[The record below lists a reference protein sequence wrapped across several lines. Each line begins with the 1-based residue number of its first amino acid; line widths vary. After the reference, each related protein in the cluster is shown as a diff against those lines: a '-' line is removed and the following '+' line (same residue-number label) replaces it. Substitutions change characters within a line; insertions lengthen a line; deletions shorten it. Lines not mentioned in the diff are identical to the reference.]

1 MNAAAA
7 AIDRYWRAPAPAAR
21 LAALRIIVGNFALA
35 YVILRAGNLASYGGL
50 PEAQFEPA
58 GVASLLSSPLPHTV
72 VELLP
77 WLTAIVGLFFVL
89 GWRFS
94 LTGPVFALLLLWV
107 TTYRNSWGQVF
118 HTENLLVLHVL
129 VLALSPAADALS
141 LDARGRGTSPDDDG
155 RYGWPIRLMCLI
167 TVMTYFI
174 TGQTKLRN
182 AGLDW
187 VTSDS
192 LRNYVAYDNL
202 RKAEL
207 GDTHSLLGAELVAHP
222 WLFRPLA
229 LFALTVE
236 LGAPLAMLGRGF
248 ARAWVA
254 AAWCFHLGVL
264 AVMAIVFPYPLLGVA
279 FAPFFEVERLIR
291 PSLLPARFL
300 QRRRERPATG
310 LR

>member
-1 MNAAAA
+1 MNAVAAA
-7 AIDRYWRAPAPAAR
+7 FDRYWRAPAPAAR
-21 LAALRIIVGNFALA
+21 LAALRIIIGGFALA
-35 YVILRAGNLASYGGL
+35 YVVLRAGNLTSYAGL
-50 PEAQFEPA
+50 PEAQFEPV
-58 GVASLLSSPLPHTV
+58 GIASLLSSPLPRAAA
-72 VELLP
+72 ELLP
-77 WLTAIVGLFFVL
+77 WITVIAGLGFVL

-94 LTGPVFALLLLWV
+94 VTGPVFALLLLWV

-141 LDARGRGTSPDDDG
+141 LDTRGHGTAPEDDG
-155 RYGWPIRLMCLI
+155 RYGWPIRLLCLI

-207 GDTHSLLGAELVAHP
+207 GDTHSILGAELVTHA
-222 WLFRPLA
+222 WLFQPLA
-229 LFALTVE
+229 VFALTVE
-236 LGAPLAMLGRGF
+236 LGAPLAMLGRGV

-291 PSLLPARFL
+291 PGLLPARLL
-300 QRRRERPATG
+300 QRWRERPATG
-310 LR
+310 LG